1 MTEEY
6 FDGQRDN
13 EDVIFIWRRHPWTL
27 FKPALLVVLLSWVVA
42 ASLFLFGAS
51 PFTSLVIGGWLIVVP
66 IVVGYVW
73 FTWWNDLYLLT
84 SVRLVDVDQ
93 RRLFHRVVSEVP
105 LENVQDVTFETRGPI
120 QTFLNFGVVNVQTSS
135 VTTQISIEGV
145 ADPQSVQQA
154 ILRATQRLQRAH
166 RGSTRVS
173 QQASR
178 LTEKET
184 HVPEG
189 TITFLFSDIV
199 GSSKLWERFPEA
211 MEQVIAQH
219 DDMLKAIINDH
230 GGVVFK
236 TMGDSIS
243 AAFESPVDS
252 LAAAA
257 QFQRAI
263 GKTKWKT
270 FDPLLPAIKIRIGI
284 HSGTAKVRG
293 GDYFGPTVN
302 RVARVASLGNA
313 NDILLS
319 EATKT
324 LVEDTLPAKARLLDR
339 GKKKLKGLRRP
350 EHLFQLSVDDL
361 SDLKR
366 VVSK

>member
-1 MTEEY
+1 
-6 FDGQRDN
+6 
-13 EDVIFIWRRHPWTL
+13 
-27 FKPALLVVLLSWVVA
+27 
-42 ASLFLFGAS
+42 
-51 PFTSLVIGGWLIVVP
+51 
-66 IVVGYVW
+66 
-73 FTWWNDLYLLT
+73 
-84 SVRLVDVDQ
+84 
-93 RRLFHRVVSEVP
+93 
-105 LENVQDVTFETRGPI
+105 
-120 QTFLNFGVVNVQTSS
+120 
-135 VTTQISIEGV
+135 
-145 ADPQSVQQA
+145 VQQA